1 MQTERIQKALSRMGL
16 GSRREIERWVEEGL
30 IRVNGNIAT
39 PGQAVKAGDKVSYK
53 NKRIEIKP
61 IEELH
66 TRVLAYHKPEGEVT
80 TRKDEEGR
88 RTVFESLPRLQ
99 RARWISI
106 GRLDINT
113 TGLLLF
119 TNDGELANKLM
130 HPSQQVERE
139 YAVRILGEVSPEV
152 IKQLKEG
159 VMLEDG
165 MAHFDQI
172 TDAGGQGANHWYHVV
187 LKEGRT
193 REVRRLWEHFE
204 LKVSRLIRLRYGDIE
219 LSRDIRQGKFRELTD
234 TEITRLAASVGLT
247 RINKEKIDASRRR
260 KYTSASRN
268 KTKKTDSKVKPRRN
282 KR

>member
-1 MQTERIQKALSRMGL
+1 MGL

-61 IEELH
+61 IEMLR

-88 RTVFESLPRLQ
+88 KTVFESLPRLQ
-99 RARWISI
+99 SARWISI

-119 TNDGELANKLM
+119 TNDGELANRLM
-130 HPSQQVERE
+130 HPSREVERE
-139 YAVRILGEVSPEV
+139 YAVRILGEVSDDVLKE
-152 IKQLKEG
+152 LKEG
-159 VMLEDG
+159 VLLEDG

-172 TDAGGQGANHWYHVV
+172 VDAGGQGANHWYHVV

-193 REVRRLWEHFE
+193 REVRRLWEHFGYR
-204 LKVSRLIRLRYGDIE
+204 VSRLMRIRYGDIE
-219 LSRDIRQGKFRELTD
+219 LSRAIRQGNFKELSD
-234 TEITRLAASVGLT
+234 TEVTKLAASVDLV
-247 RINKEKIDASRRR
+247 RINKDKIDESRRQ
-260 KYTSASRN
+260 KYTSA
-268 KTKKTDSKVKPRRN
+268 TKKKNLGSFRK

>member
-61 IEELH
+61 VEELR

-88 RTVFESLPRLQ
+88 RTVFEALPRLKA
-99 RARWISI
+99 ARWVAI

-119 TNDGELANKLM
+119 TNDGELANRLM
-130 HPSQQVERE
+130 HPSHEVERE

-152 IKQLKEG
+152 LKQLTDG

-165 MAHFDQI
+165 MAHFEKI
-172 TDAGGQGANHWYHVV
+172 IDAGGQGANHWYHVI

-204 LKVSRLIRLRYGDIE
+204 FKVSRLIRVRYGDIE
-219 LSRDIRQGKFRELTD
+219 LSRAIRQGKFRELSD
-234 TEITRLAASVGLT
+234 TEVTQLSASVGLT
-247 RINKEKIDASRRR
+247 RINKDKIEESRRR
-260 KYTSASRN
+260 RYTTATRSKATKPAAKSAG
-268 KTKKTDSKVKPRRN
+268 RRN